1 MTKEEMKD
9 FQKNLFL
16 LDVENGFCELDG
28 TPVNRMLSKDDNLHY
43 FSVLSS
49 FYIQR
54 SSWVGETP
62 TYKGWMNFLQEI
74 EKVVRYGKITSYVR
88 DVALMIL
95 QSDVTEEGL
104 VKYLD

>member
-1 MTKEEMKD
+1 MTEEEMKD
-9 FQKNLFL
+9 FQKTLFL
-16 LDVENGFCELDG
+16 ADVGTGVCEMDG
-28 TPVNRMLSKDDNLHY
+28 TPINRMLSKEDNLHY

-62 TYKGWMNFLQEI
+62 TYEGWLHFLEEI
-74 EKVVRYGKITSYVR
+74 ERVVRYGKNTLYVR
-88 DVALMIL
+88 DVTLLLL
-95 QSDVTEEGL
+95 QSDVTKEGL

>member
-1 MTKEEMKD
+1 MTEKEMKD
-9 FQKNLFL
+9 FQKTLYL
-16 LDVENGFCELDG
+16 LDVANGACKMDG
-28 TPVNRMLSKDDNLHY
+28 TPYNGMLSKDDNLHY

-54 SSWVGETP
+54 SSWVKETP
-62 TYKGWMNFLQEI
+62 TYKGWINFLGEI
-74 EKVVRYGKITSYVR
+74 QQVVRYNKITSYVR
-88 DVALMIL
+88 DVTLMLL

>member
-1 MTKEEMKD
+1 MTEEKMRD
-9 FQKNLFL
+9 FQKELFL
-16 LDVENGFCELDG
+16 LDVANGVCEMDG
-28 TPVNRMLSKDDNLHY
+28 TPHNGMLSKEDTVHC

-54 SSWVGETP
+54 SSWVKETP

-74 EKVVRYGKITSYVR
+74 EKVVRYRKITSYVR
-88 DVALMIL
+88 DVLLIL
-95 QSDVTEEGL
+95 SQSDVTEEDL